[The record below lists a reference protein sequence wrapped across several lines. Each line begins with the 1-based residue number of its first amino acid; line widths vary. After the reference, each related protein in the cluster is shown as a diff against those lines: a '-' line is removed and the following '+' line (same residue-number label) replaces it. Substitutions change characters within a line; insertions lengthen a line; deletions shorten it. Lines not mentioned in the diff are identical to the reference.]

1 MRRLSEPARPA
12 AKASSTS
19 ETSATGSFK
28 SPGLEARLLRLAHFR
43 INGTFFIAWE
53 SFISAEDYVSPV
65 GESFVSPETT
75 FPPRGNPLFSRR
87 TTFSTQR
94 GIFHLPRNCFSPRG
108 NPLFRKTS
116 LLSACEIVCSCAQT
130 LCPQGEFL
138 RPVMKKDFPMGK
150 SFAPIGRKP

>member
-19 ETSATGSFK
+19 GTSGLSQKFATYSARIIVRAKAGAYNYSASATGSFK
-28 SPGLEARLLRLAHFR
+28 SPGLEARDTLDSKR
-43 INGTFFIAWE
+43 
-53 SFISAEDYVSPV
+53 
-65 GESFVSPETT
+65 ETT
-75 FPPRGNPLFSRR
+75 FPPWGKPLFSRR
-87 TTFSTQR
+87 TRFSTQR

-108 NPLFRKTS
+108 NPLFRKIS
-116 LLSACEIVCSCAQT
+116 LLSLVRIVCSSAQT